1 MLRRGG
7 TNAVIGAVSGGGI
20 AFAVA
25 CAYAVDA
32 LTSNDRRAVERIC
45 RHLRS
50 ALGAE
55 AVAVWS
61 EAPRQLV
68 ATTAHPAPQPGDRD
82 VHTAPVIYGLDPVAQ
97 LAWSRA
103 AGTATPNL
111 SLVAAAADIAA
122 PLVAS
127 CLTLADEA
135 PPEAPFGLVGV
146 SAALTR
152 LRAIIPK
159 VAGVLVPVLVEGE
172 SGVGK
177 ELVARAVHAASPRR
191 QAAFVAVNCAALS
204 DDLVDAE
211 LFGHAKGAFTG
222 AALERRGLVEEA
234 HAGTLFLD
242 EVAELSPRAQAKLL
256 RVLQEGEVRR
266 LGENAPRRVDVRVVS
281 ATNRPLRDEA
291 AAGRFR
297 HDLRFRLDVVRLVVP
312 PLRERRDD
320 IPVLAE
326 HFWRLLMQRLRRS
339 ARLAPSLVAALAAHD
354 WPGNARELQ
363 NVVAAIAASGPARGL
378 VAPDDARAVWQGA
391 PPTAATTLDE
401 ARRAFEAGFVRAA
414 FERCGHRP
422 SAVAREL
429 GLTRQGLAKLTA
441 RLGLERG
448 ARRDGLERAI

>member
-1 MLRRGG
+1 M
-7 TNAVIGAVSGGGI
+7 
-20 AFAVA
+20 
-25 CAYAVDA
+25 DA
-32 LTSNDRRAVERIC
+32 LTPNDRRAIERIC
-45 RHLRS
+45 RHLRG

-55 AVAVWS
+55 AVAVWTEKPWRVMAAS
-61 EAPRQLV
+61 G
-68 ATTAHPAPQPGDRD
+68 HPAPQPGDRG
-82 VHTAPVIYGLDPVAQ
+82 VCTAPIVYGIDPVAQ
-97 LAWSRA
+97 IAWSRSA
-103 AGTATPNL
+103 TTTTPNL
-111 SLVAAAADIAA
+111 GLVAAAADIAA
-122 PLVAS
+122 PLVAA
-127 CLTLADEA
+127 CLALGDEPA
-135 PPEAPFGLVGV
+135 PEAPFGLVGV
-146 SAALTR
+146 SAALMH
-152 LRAIIPK
+152 LRAFIPK
-159 VAGVLVPVLVEGE
+159 VAGVIVPVLIEGD

-177 ELVARAVHAASPRR
+177 ELVARALHSAGPRR
-191 QAAFVAVNCAALS
+191 QAGFVAVNCAALS

-222 AALERRGLVEEA
+222 AALDRRGLVEEA
-234 HAGTLFLD
+234 HGGTLFLD

-312 PLRERRDD
+312 PLREHRDD

-326 HFWRLLMQRLRRS
+326 HFWRQMMSRLRRS
-339 ARLAPSLVAALAAHD
+339 ARLAPSLIAALAAHD

-363 NVVAAIAASGPARGL
+363 NAVAAIAAAGPVRGL
-378 VAPDDARAVWQGA
+378 VAADDARAVWQGA
-391 PPTAATTLDE
+391 PSGAATTLDE

-429 GLTRQGLAKLTA
+429 GLTRQGLAKLAA
-441 RLGLERG
+441 RLGLER
-448 ARRDGLERAI
+448 RDGLKRAI

>member
-1 MLRRGG
+1 MD
-7 TNAVIGAVSGGGI
+7 TV
-20 AFAVA
+20 
-25 CAYAVDA
+25 
-32 LTSNDRRAVERIC
+32 TPNDHRAVERIC

-55 AVAVWS
+55 AVAVWT
-61 EAPRQLV
+61 ERPWQV
-68 ATTAHPAPQPGDRD
+68 MATSGHPAPQPGDRN
-82 VHTAPVIYGLDPVAQ
+82 VFTAPIIYGVDPVAQ
-97 LAWSRA
+97 IAWSRSA
-103 AGTATPNL
+103 VTATPNL
-111 SLVAAAADIAA
+111 GLVAAAADIAA
-122 PLVAS
+122 PLVAA
-127 CLTLADEA
+127 CLTLPDEA
-135 PPEAPFGLVGV
+135 APEAPFGLVGV

-152 LRAIIPK
+152 LRAFIPK
-159 VAGVLVPVLVEGE
+159 VAGVLVPVLVEGD

-177 ELVARAVHAASPRR
+177 ELVARALHAAGPRR
-191 QAAFVAVNCAALS
+191 HAAFIAVNCAALS
-204 DDLVDAE
+204 DELVDAE

-222 AALERRGLVEEA
+222 AAIDRRGLVEEA
-234 HAGTLFLD
+234 HGGTLFLD

-266 LGENAPRRVDVRVVS
+266 IGENAPRRVDVRVVS

-312 PLRERRDD
+312 PLCERRED
-320 IPVLAE
+320 IPVLVE
-326 HFWRLLMQRLRRS
+326 HFWRQTMHRLRRS

-363 NVVAAIAASGPARGL
+363 NVMAAIAAAGPVRGL
-378 VAPDDARAVWQGA
+378 VAAEDAGLVWQGA
-391 PPTAATTLDE
+391 PRAAATTLDE

-414 FERCGHRP
+414 FERCGPRP

-441 RLGLERG
+441 RLGL
-448 ARRDGLERAI
+448 ARSGRRSDLERAM